1 MRNHKEKQTPGAKKK
16 KKSGSWYSFISDS
29 DHTEM
34 CVWWQ
39 WKTETER
46 KREVQRRK
54 ETSALYIILYEEQ
67 GIVHSMMNRAL
78 YITLYDEQ

>member
-1 MRNHKEKQTPGAKKK
+1 
-16 KKSGSWYSFISDS
+16 
-29 DHTEM
+29 M